1 MTEERWKRVDLPG
14 AGNLRVSNLGR
25 LKRGRQLVTPYTWS
39 GSGESFIRIDDP
51 VHGKKSYYVH
61 RLVAKA
67 FVKNDLPR
75 YARDRALVIR
85 KNGDRSDNRA
95 ENLEWVTR
103 SQMCRSYTKKF
114 GDNKWKKSGRK
125 CSILKPDDIREIRRQ
140 HASGKLV
147 KLIAYDFSISEASV
161 SRIAHRRVWKDVE

>member
-1 MTEERWKRVDLPG
+1 MTVENWKRVNEPG
-14 AGNLRVSNLGR
+14 AARYRVSNLGR
-25 LKRGRQLVTPYTWS
+25 IKRGKQLITPYTWS
-39 GSGESFIRIDDP
+39 GSGESFIRVKDP
-51 VHGKKSYYVH
+51 DLGDKCYYVH

-67 FVKNDLPR
+67 FVKNNLPR
-75 YARDRALVIR
+75 HARDRALVIR

-114 GDNKWKKSGRK
+114 GDNVWKKSGRK

-140 HASGKLV
+140 HASGRLL